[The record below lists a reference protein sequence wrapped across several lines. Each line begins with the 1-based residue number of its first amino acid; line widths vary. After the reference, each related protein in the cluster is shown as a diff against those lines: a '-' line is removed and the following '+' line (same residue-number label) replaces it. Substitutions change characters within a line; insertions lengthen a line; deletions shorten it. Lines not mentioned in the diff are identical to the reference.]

1 MQEKQMETP
10 ERSAVAVKAIGPE
23 QCRKFTSIL
32 ERYKAGKKRQDQR
45 VIDSEKW
52 WKLRNARE
60 DWGEVDPLKDFEA
73 HSGWLHNVIV
83 SKHADAMEAYPE
95 PNILPREPGDRQE
108 ATRLSS
114 ILPLILEQN
123 DFESTYS
130 AANWDKLKSGT
141 CVYKVVWDQSRLHGL
156 GDISIEAVNLLNIF
170 WEPGVTDIQKSRY
183 FFHTELVD
191 REVLE
196 QIYPELKGTLKGN
209 TIQTAQYAYDDH
221 VSAEGKVTV
230 VEVYYKKWDGGRQVL
245 HYCKYVEDHVIY
257 ATENETEAETD
268 ELGNFLGEPYAQ
280 RGLYDHG
287 RYPYVF
293 DALFPVKGTPCG
305 YGFVDLCRSPQTEI
319 DLLQT
324 AFVANSI
331 ENSTPRYFYREDG
344 SVNAEDFLD
353 RRKKLVPVDG
363 NLGEDSLRRIES
375 PMMSSTNLS
384 FLEAVIT
391 ELRET
396 SGNTE
401 TSTGAVS
408 SGVTAASAIAA
419 LQEAAGKGSKDAN
432 RSAYRAFAG
441 VVDLCI
447 ELIRQFYTAPRS
459 FRITGRY
466 GEEGFAEYS
475 NAGLLPQSMGDD
487 FGTGELWRMPVFDI
501 SVSAQKASAYTTI
514 SQNELALQFFQLGFF
529 NPQMTD
535 QALMCLNMMDFDTKD
550 ETMQQVA
557 RNGTMYQKLIQAQ
570 QLALALAQQ
579 YEPDKVPALAAAFT
593 GQAIQSQ
600 VPQGASFSAEATRG
614 DQMSVDSRET
624 SRVRNAR
631 EQAQEASQPDEH
643 RVIAERG

>member
-1 MQEKQMETP
+1 MQDRQMDAAP
-10 ERSAVAVKAIGPE
+10 AKAVGPE
-23 QCRKFTSIL
+23 QCRNFTAIL
-32 ERYKAGKKRQDQR
+32 ERYKAGKKVQDQR
-45 VIDSEKW
+45 VIDSERW

-73 HSGWLHNVIV
+73 RSGWLHNVIV

-114 ILPLILEQN
+114 ILPVILEQN
-123 DFESTYS
+123 DFETTYS
-130 AANWDKLKSGT
+130 SANWDKLKSGT
-141 CVYKVVWDQSRLHGL
+141 CVYKTVWDQGKLHGL
-156 GDISIEAVNLLNIF
+156 GDISIEAVDLLNLF

-183 FFHTELVD
+183 FFHVELAD

-196 QIYPELKGTLKGN
+196 QRYPELAGKIKGN
-209 TIQTAQYAYDDH
+209 TIQTAHYAYDDY
-221 VSAEGKVTV
+221 VSTDGKVTV
-230 VEVYYKKWDGGRQVL
+230 VEVYYKAWNGSRQVL
-245 HYCKYVEDHVIY
+245 HYCKYVEDQVIY
-257 ATENETEAETD
+257 ATENETETETD
-268 ELGNFLGEPYAQ
+268 ELGNPLGEPFAT

-293 DALFPVKGTPCG
+293 DTLFPVKGSPCG

-324 AFVANSI
+324 AFVANSM
-331 ENSTPRYFYREDG
+331 ENATPRYFYRENG

-353 RRKKLVPVDG
+353 RRKKLVAVDG

-375 PMMSSTNLS
+375 PAMSGTNLS
-384 FLEAVIT
+384 FLETIIT

-432 RSAYRAFAG
+432 RSAYRAFSG

-459 FRITGRY
+459 FRITGQY
-466 GEEGFAEYS
+466 GEETFTEYS
-475 NAGLLPQSMGDD
+475 NAGLRPQSLGDD

-570 QLALALAQQ
+570 QLALTLAQQ
-579 YEPDKVPALAAAFT
+579 YEQDKVPALAAAFT
-593 GQAIQSQ
+593 GQSVQSQ
-600 VPQGASFSAEATRG
+600 PPAGASLSAEATRG
-614 DQMSVDSRET
+614 DRMDMGNEEPT
-624 SRVRNAR
+624 RVQTAR

-643 RVIAERG
+643 RVIAKRG